1 MPEDRDPGA
10 PPPQMPHWLS
20 ASGKKV
26 SQTLAVIGEEAFE
39 LIVAL
44 LVMVVV
50 ERAYGQ
56 QGLGVYAY
64 LTACL
69 YAVRYLANYGVTR
82 YVERETAVSASASRQ
97 RQIIGKGIQATV
109 ITGISAA
116 LVLLATAAFDTSH
129 TRIQERLAAYFII
142 AAIIPLAN
150 LNHLKL
156 SILNGRGRHGQVA
169 RLRLLRHGLMLV
181 GIFVL
186 AGIGIP
192 PSYLLI
198 AFFFADIAVA
208 RRARRFI
215 KLPPILS
222 AFKQP
227 GNIKDTLQRGQA
239 YFFTDN
245 ALDLLL
251 NADLFILG
259 LFVTAWELG
268 VYAEAAV
275 MVRFFLIVPV
285 GLKPILRR
293 IYNQMAANGQT
304 RPLAFSLRRNIALM
318 FSLHAALALPVLLYF
333 PAVMEFFFHNRLAS
347 GEAFQLFATLAPG
360 LVFYG
365 AFSAHEPI
373 YEALGQVE
381 ALKRL
386 TLVVGIANLFLT
398 LYLVPA
404 AGLMGAALATMVTM
418 MVYVILFGRKLAM
431 VHKIDKFNF
440 VIAGFGLYLIY
451 TLFQWGHWRPAVTV
465 WIGPILTVLVFYAC
479 GIFDVQSGES
489 APGSTIGKTPYHS
502 SIDVHQ

>member
-1 MPEDRDPGA
+1 MPEDPELGVH
-10 PPPQMPHWLS
+10 PPQMPHWLL
-20 ASGKKV
+20 ASGKKI

-56 QGLGVYAY
+56 PGLGVYAY

-69 YAVRYLANYGVTR
+69 YAARYLANYGVTR
-82 YVERETAVSASASRQ
+82 YVERETAVSANKSRQ
-97 RQIIGKGIQATV
+97 RQIIGKGTQATV

-116 LVLLATAAFDTSH
+116 LFLLATAAFDTSH

-150 LNHLKL
+150 LNNLKL
-156 SILNGRGRHGQVA
+156 SILNGRGHHGQVVQ
-169 RLRLLRHGLMLV
+169 LRMLRHGLMLV
-181 GIFVL
+181 GIVVL

-192 PSYLLI
+192 PSYLLV
-198 AFFFADIAVA
+198 AFFMADIAMA

-215 KLPPILS
+215 KLPRILS
-222 AFKQP
+222 SFKQP
-227 GNIKDTLQRGQA
+227 GNIKDTLKRGQA
-239 YFFTDN
+239 YLFTDN

-251 NADLFILG
+251 NVDLFILG

-275 MVRFFLIVPV
+275 MVRFFLIVPA

-293 IYNQMAANGQT
+293 TYNQMAANGQT
-304 RPLAFSLRRNIALM
+304 RPLAYHLRRNMALM
-318 FSLHAALALPVLLYF
+318 FSFHAALALPVLLYF
-333 PAVMEFFFHNRLAS
+333 PAVMEFFFNNRLAA
-347 GEAFQLFATLAPG
+347 GQAFQLFVVFAPG

-365 AFSAHEPI
+365 AFSAQEPI
-373 YEALGQVE
+373 YEALGQAE

-386 TLVVGIANLFLT
+386 TLVVGIVNFFLT

-404 AGLMGAALATMVTM
+404 AGLMGAAAATMMTM
-418 MVYVILFGRKLAM
+418 MVYVVLFGRKLAM

-451 TLFQWGHWRPAVTV
+451 TLFQWMGWRPAVTV
-465 WIGPILTVLVFYAC
+465 WIGPILTVLVFYTC
-479 GIFDVQSGES
+479 GIFGVQSGES
-489 APGSTIGKTPYHS
+489 MSENTIDKTPYHP
-502 SIDVHQ
+502 SIDAHQ